1 MRVLLV
7 DDHQLLLDGL
17 RSLLTAHDVDVVG
30 TARHGLECLAQARLL
45 RPDVILM
52 DVGIPVCDGLTATR
66 LVKAELPEIKV
77 IMLSAAADDQQL
89 FEAVKSGAIGY
100 LLKSMDAD
108 ELMTALEDALN
119 DVPPL
124 APSLA
129 HRLLAEFSVPAGRG
143 QAASASMADV
153 PSTVGQSRPTGAS
166 PGGDHGLT
174 DRQQDILGLLAKG
187 LSYKEVAAQV
197 WLTPRTVKYH
207 VAEIMRKLHLSNRA
221 QVLAYAGQR
230 GLGLRPDADRP
241 TWPRSPAT
249 SDEPT

>member
-143 QAASASMADV
+143 HAASASMSDGRSAQG
-153 PSTVGQSRPTGAS
+153 PGNSRKSTRCGAVRHHPQARPGRGHPRRRPHRGGQEDRVRGGVRRVRRDGATRGHQRPHC
-166 PGGDHGLT
+166 PDHREL
-174 DRQQDILGLLAKG
+174 
-187 LSYKEVAAQV
+187 
-197 WLTPRTVKYH
+197 
-207 VAEIMRKLHLSNRA
+207 
-221 QVLAYAGQR
+221 
-230 GLGLRPDADRP
+230 
-241 TWPRSPAT
+241 
-249 SDEPT
+249 

>member
-52 DVGIPVCDGLTATR
+52 DVGMPVCDGLTATR

-129 HRLLAEFSVPAGRG
+129 HRLLAEFSV
-143 QAASASMADV
+143 ASE
-153 PSTVGQSRPTGAS
+153 
-166 PGGDHGLT
+166 PGNL
-174 DRQQDILGLLAKG
+174 
-187 LSYKEVAAQV
+187 
-197 WLTPRTVKYH
+197 
-207 VAEIMRKLHLSNRA
+207 
-221 QVLAYAGQR
+221 
-230 GLGLRPDADRP
+230 
-241 TWPRSPAT
+241 
-249 SDEPT
+249 